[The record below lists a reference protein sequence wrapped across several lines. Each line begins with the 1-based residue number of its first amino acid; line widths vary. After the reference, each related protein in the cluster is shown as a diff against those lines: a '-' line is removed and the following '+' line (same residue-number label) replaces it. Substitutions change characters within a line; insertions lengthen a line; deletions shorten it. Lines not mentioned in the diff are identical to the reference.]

1 MVIASVLPISL
12 WFMPFMPLI
21 VKVIGLFVLVF
32 GLLSC
37 AIIVASLFIY
47 AQFDKFINEKNY
59 PELVNKG
66 IYTEEIIEDEID
78 SVTEEEIERL
88 AEEIASSYDEE
99 STE

>member
-1 MVIASVLPISL
+1 MYMYAYGIAGLYQTNLIQIFKGAFLLTFKKFFTNVLMVIASVLPISL

-47 AQFDKFINEKNY
+47 AVSF
-59 PELVNKG
+59 
-66 IYTEEIIEDEID
+66 
-78 SVTEEEIERL
+78 
-88 AEEIASSYDEE
+88 
-99 STE
+99 